1 MLARSGRRFGAMVAP
16 IALLWATVTT
26 FAQPRAT
33 AADTPAFAWPR
44 GRRAALSL
52 SFDDARPS
60 QLTAGVPLF
69 AERGVKVTFYLSPN
83 NIGGHA
89 AGWRRAAESGH
100 EMGNHSMTHPCSGN
114 FPWARE
120 RALEDFTLE
129 RMRSEMTDA
138 NRAIE
143 TATGVR
149 PTTFGYPCG
158 QTFIGR
164 GAKTASYVPLAAE
177 LFLAARG
184 WLAETSNDPGFV
196 DQAQV
201 LGYPMD
207 DVEYDQLKAVVDDAV
222 ARGRW
227 LVLAGH
233 DIGTAA
239 GPQVTRVSMLRD
251 LLADVGRSERGVWV
265 GPVAEIAGYIR
276 DQRSRGN

>member
-1 MLARSGRRFGAMVAP
+1 MVAP
-16 IALLWATVTT
+16 IAVLWATVTT
-26 FAQPRAT
+26 APFAQPGAT
-33 AADTPAFAWPR
+33 ADTPAFAWPA
-44 GRRAALSL
+44 GRRAALTL
-52 SFDDARPS
+52 TFDDARSS

-83 NIGGHA
+83 NIGGDA
-89 AGWRRAAESGH
+89 AGWRKAAEAGH

-114 FPWARE
+114 FAWARE
-120 RALEDFTLE
+120 RALEDFTLQ
-129 RMRSEMTDA
+129 RMRNEMTSA

-143 TATGVR
+143 ATTGVT
-149 PTTFGYPCG
+149 PTTFAYPCG

-164 GAKTASYVPLAAE
+164 GAKAASYVPLAAE

-196 DQAQV
+196 DLAQV

-207 DVEYDQLKAVVDDAV
+207 DVEYAELKGVVDDAV
-222 ARGRW
+222 ARGQW

-251 LLADVGRSERGVWV
+251 LLDDVARSERGVWV
-265 GPVAEIAGYIR
+265 GTVAEIAAYIR
-276 DQRSRGN
+276 DQRSRSR